1 MKQEEIESAWDEIYE
16 DYHRDEYPVFGGPFT
31 EAMTFAEW
39 LKMYYLPPTRQ
50 DTPYKEF
57 S

>member
-1 MKQEEIESAWDEIYE
+1 MTQQEIETAWDEIYE